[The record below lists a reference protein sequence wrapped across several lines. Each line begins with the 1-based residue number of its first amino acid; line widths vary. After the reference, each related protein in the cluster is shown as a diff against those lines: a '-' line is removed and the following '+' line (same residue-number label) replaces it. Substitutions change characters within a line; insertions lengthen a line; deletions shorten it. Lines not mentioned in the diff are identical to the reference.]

1 MVEIP
6 GLDSEEMK
14 ILQLVLDV
22 LSIYWQPLRELV
34 LNTCPQTQA
43 LKLIWDRQIS
53 LTAQSIPLSP
63 VVW

>member
-34 LNTCPQTQA
+34 LSTCPQTQA
-43 LKLIWDRQIS
+43 LKLI
-53 LTAQSIPLSP
+53 
-63 VVW
+63 

>member
-1 MVEIP
+1 MLSNVSQSSWPAGEMVEIP

-34 LNTCPQTQA
+34 LSTCPQTQA
-43 LKLIWDRQIS
+43 LKLI
-53 LTAQSIPLSP
+53 
-63 VVW
+63 

>member
-1 MVEIP
+1 MLSNVSQSFWPAGEMVEIP

-34 LNTCPQTQA
+34 LSTCPQTQA
-43 LKLIWDRQIS
+43 LKLI
-53 LTAQSIPLSP
+53 
-63 VVW
+63 